1 MLSYMTGG
9 ESHGR
14 CLMAILEGMVSG
26 VKLDLD
32 RINRELHRRQL
43 GYGRGGR
50 MTIETDTLE
59 ILSGERFGETIGSPL
74 TLKIHN
80 NDFKINELP
89 VVHRPRPGHAD
100 LVGAMK
106 YSRKDVRDI
115 LERASARETAARVA
129 VGAVCREFLR
139 NFDVEIMSHVTDIGG
154 VKAPETRMSFDEI
167 YAKAEKSEVR
177 CFDSDAS
184 KKMMA
189 HIDKIKKQKDTVGGV
204 FEVRVK
210 GVPPGLGT
218 YAHYSGRLDA
228 RLTYA
233 LMSIQAV
240 KGVEVGLGFGYAF
253 TPGSGSH
260 DEIYYSDNT
269 KSFTRKTNRA
279 GGIEGSMSNGE
290 EIVLKAVAKPY
301 ATLMKPMTSANIITK
316 KKEVGTIERS
326 DVTAV
331 PACGV
336 VGEAMVAFEIA
347 RVYLEKF
354 GGDSLKETLRNYKG
368 YLKQVEKF

>member
-1 MLSYMTGG
+1 MLNYTTGG

-14 CLMAILEGMVSG
+14 CLVAILEGMVAG
-26 VKLDLD
+26 VPLDIERMNL
-32 RINRELHRRQL
+32 ELRRRQL

-50 MTIETDTLE
+50 MTIETDTIEL
-59 ILSGERFGETIGSPL
+59 LSGERFGETIGSPL
-74 TLKIHN
+74 TVRIHN

-106 YSRKDVRDI
+106 YARKDVRDV

-129 VGAVCREFLR
+129 IGAICKEFLR
-139 NFDVEIMSHVTDIGG
+139 NFGVEVMSHVVDIGG
-154 VKAPETRMSFDEI
+154 VKAPETRMTFDEI
-167 YAKAEKSEVR
+167 KEKAEKSEVR
-177 CFDSDAS
+177 CFDAQTSKLMIQCIDA
-184 KKMMA
+184 
-189 HIDKIKKQKDTVGGV
+189 IKKQKDTVGGV
-204 FEVRVK
+204 FEIRTK

-218 YAHYSGRLDA
+218 YSHYSGRLDA
-228 RLTYA
+228 RLSFA

-240 KGVEVGLGFGYAF
+240 KGVEVGLGFGYAH
-253 TPGSGSH
+253 TPGSSAH
-260 DEIYYSDNT
+260 DEIYYNDD
-269 KSFTRKTNRA
+269 KKAFTRKTNHA

-290 EIVLKAVAKPY
+290 EIILRAVAKPY
-301 ATLMKPMTSANIITK
+301 ATLMKPMVSANIVTK

-347 RVYLEKF
+347 KIYLEKF
-354 GGDSLKETLRNYKG
+354 GGDSLVETLRNYKG